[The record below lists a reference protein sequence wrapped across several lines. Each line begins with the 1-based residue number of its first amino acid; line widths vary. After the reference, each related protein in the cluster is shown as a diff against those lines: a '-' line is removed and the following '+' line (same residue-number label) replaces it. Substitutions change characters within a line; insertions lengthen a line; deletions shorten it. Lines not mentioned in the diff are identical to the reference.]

1 MELLRISFENAK
13 LKGIYHFSLP
23 SGHTC
28 PGAKNCLTKADR
40 ATGKLTD
47 QQTEVDGIT
56 FRCYAAGME
65 NRFPKVRASR
75 WRNFDLLKERKSTK
89 EKVTLIVSSIRNSG
103 LVRGG
108 KL

>member
-1 MELLRISFENAK
+1 MELLRISYENAK

-23 SGHTC
+23 SGHSC

-40 ATGKLTD
+40 VTGKLTD

-75 WRNFDLLKERKSTK
+75 WRNFDLFEIFRP
-89 EKVTLIVSSIRNSG
+89 EIEACNPVHAAPRA
-103 LVRGG
+103 
-108 KL
+108 